1 MTNEENALWYKFLK
15 DLPVRFLRQKVIY
28 KYIVDFYCASKRI
41 IIELDGSQ
49 HYTEDSAILEDFKRD
64 EYLKSKGYKVLRY
77 TNSEVNNQFDS
88 VCEDILRNLSLL

>member
-1 MTNEENALWYKFLK
+1 MTNEENALWYKFLR